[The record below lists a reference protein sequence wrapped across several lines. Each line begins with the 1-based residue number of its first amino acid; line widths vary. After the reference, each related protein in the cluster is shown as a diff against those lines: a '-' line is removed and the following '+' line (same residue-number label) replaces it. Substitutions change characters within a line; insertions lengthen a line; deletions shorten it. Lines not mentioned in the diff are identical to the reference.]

1 MKIISCRGGKML
13 MKTLNKNL
21 LALVIGIVALGLF
34 VGKADAGDSGINWS
48 KKIDDGSKRFK
59 VLSEFNNEAV
69 LDKETQLVWEK
80 EPGGAEA
87 DWYWARGN
95 WCDTDIGGRRGWR
108 LPSRHE
114 LASLA
119 DPSKGNGVL
128 ALPDG
133 HPFSTAQTG
142 KYWSAT
148 SDASDSTKAWTVAFD
163 DGGDTDPWPKID
175 EYYAWCVRAG
185 GPLSE
190 Y

>member
-1 MKIISCRGGKML
+1 ML

-48 KKIDDGSKRFK
+48 KKIDDGTKRFK

-80 EPGGAEA
+80 EPDKTEV
-87 DWYWARGN
+87 DWYTARGN

-119 DPSKGNGVL
+119 DPSIASGNL
-128 ALPDG
+128 ALPPG
-133 HPFSTAQTG
+133 HPFMNVETD

-148 SDASDSTKAWTVAFD
+148 SDANDSMKAWAVAFND
-163 DGGDTDPWPKID
+163 RGDTDPWPKTTK
-175 EYYAWCVRAG
+175 YYAWCVRAG